1 MELREHLL
9 HPQGIAAM
17 KTYILRKAPPLK
29 PIGAARHIEDS
40 SCPDAGWKALTKNQ
54 KTRLAIMARKAA
66 EVQGISLKSKDL
78 DEWRHQVCIK
88 ACGVRIT
95 EATQSN
101 WADLKSAFEDLG
113 GKPEQA
119 FKTQLRE
126 GDNKRRVAMHKLT
139 QALAGKGLDASY
151 AAKICNAQFKVPLD
165 QASAKQLWCLFY
177 TVTNRRNPK
186 P

>member
-1 MELREHLL
+1 MR
-9 HPQGIAAM
+9 
-17 KTYILRKAPPLK
+17 TYILRKAPPLK
-29 PIGAARHIEDS
+29 PIGQARHIDDA

-66 EVQGISLKSKDL
+66 EVQGVSLKSKDL
-78 DEWRHQVCIK
+78 DEWRHGVCIK

-95 EATQSN
+95 EATQAN

-126 GDNKRRVAMHKLT
+126 GDNKRRIAMHKLT
-139 QALAGKGLDASY
+139 GALAAKGLQTGY
-151 AAKICNAQFKVPLD
+151 AETICKTQFKVSLAE
-165 QASAKQLWCLFY
+165 ASAKQLWCLFY
-177 TVTNRRNPK
+177 TVTNRRK
-186 P
+186 

>member
-1 MELREHLL
+1 M
-9 HPQGIAAM
+9 G
-17 KTYILRKAPPLK
+17 
-29 PIGAARHIEDS
+29 
-40 SCPDAGWKALTKNQ
+40 
-54 KTRLAIMARKAA
+54 IMARKAA
-66 EVQGISLKSKDL
+66 EVQGVSLKSKDL
-78 DEWRHQVCIK
+78 DEWRHAVCIK

-95 EATQSN
+95 EATQSH

-139 QALAGKGLDASY
+139 EALAGKGLDTSY
-151 AAKICNAQFKVPLD
+151 AAKICRIQFKCELD

-177 TVTNRRNPK
+177 TVTNRRKQP
-186 P
+186 

>member
-1 MELREHLL
+1 
-9 HPQGIAAM
+9 M
-17 KTYILRKAPPLK
+17 KTYILHKAPVLK
-29 PIGAARHIEDS
+29 PIGEARHIEDD

-54 KTRLAIMARKAA
+54 KTRLSIMARKAA
-66 EVQGISLKSKDL
+66 EVQGVSLKSKDL
-78 DEWRHQVCIK
+78 DEWRHAVCIK

-119 FKTQLRE
+119 FETQLRE
-126 GDNKRRVAMHKLT
+126 GDNKRRVAMYKLT
-139 QALAGKGLDASY
+139 QALSGKGLDIGY
-151 AAKICNAQFKVPLD
+151 AAKICRTQFKSELD

-177 TVTNRRNPK
+177 TVTKRKNAK